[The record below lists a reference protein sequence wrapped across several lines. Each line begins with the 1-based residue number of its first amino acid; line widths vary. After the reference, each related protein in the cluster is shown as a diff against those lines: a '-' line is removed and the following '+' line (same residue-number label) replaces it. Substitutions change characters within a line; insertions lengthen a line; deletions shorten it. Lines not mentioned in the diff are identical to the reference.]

1 MAVIESDWLEMLF
14 VDDILWMQNIS
25 LKLQGNQFTLGLPFI
40 PSDCHSLPIKSSQSK
55 GRDIIFHL
63 SEKKK
68 CAEEVTFTFKIFRL
82 KNL

>member
-1 MAVIESDWLEMLF
+1 MLF
-14 VDDILWMQNIS
+14 VDDMSWMQNIS
-25 LKLQGNQFTLGLPFI
+25 AQLQENQFTLGLPFI

-63 SEKKK
+63 SEKKY
-68 CAEEVTFTFKIFRL
+68 AEEVTFTFKIFRL

>member
-1 MAVIESDWLEMLF
+1 MRMLF
-14 VDDILWMQNIS
+14 VDDMLWMQNIS
-25 LKLQGNQFTLGLPFI
+25 LQLQGKQFTLGLPFI
-40 PSDCHSLPIKSSQSK
+40 PSDSHSLPIKSSQSK

-68 CAEEVTFTFKIFRL
+68 FAEEVTFTFKIFRL

>member
-1 MAVIESDWLEMLF
+1 MLF
-14 VDDILWMQNIS
+14 VDDMLWMQNIS
-25 LKLQGNQFTLGLPFI
+25 LQLQGKQFTLGLL
-40 PSDCHSLPIKSSQSK
+40 SLPIKSSQSK

-68 CAEEVTFTFKIFRL
+68 KYAEEVTFTFKIFRL

>member
-1 MAVIESDWLEMLF
+1 MRMLF
-14 VDDILWMQNIS
+14 VDDMLWMQNIS

-68 CAEEVTFTFKIFRL
+68 FAEEVTFTFKIFRL